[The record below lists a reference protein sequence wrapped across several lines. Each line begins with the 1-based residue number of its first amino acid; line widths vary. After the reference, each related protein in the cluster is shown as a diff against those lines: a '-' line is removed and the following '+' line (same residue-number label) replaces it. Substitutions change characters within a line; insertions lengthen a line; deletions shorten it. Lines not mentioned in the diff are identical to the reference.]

1 MIALQSLNRSS
12 SMFKTFASIL
22 LLSCAGT
29 WMVPS
34 ASAARNETL
43 NKAREAARH
52 QEWEQVAELAQ
63 QAVNEDPNNEDAWA
77 LLGDTQMANGDTS
90 SAVTSYEK
98 ALQLNP
104 KLPGAVLPLT
114 MYYLEQDRM
123 DAADRVVTA
132 AEEKDKKGKFDEIKV
147 ARGQI
152 QAARGDMAEATR
164 ILASATRKN
173 PKNPLYPQILAR
185 IYENKRVLDLAEKYY
200 ADAWALSPGDPV
212 LAYEYA
218 LVLLDL
224 KKYNEALELFKQVQE
239 KDPSNRNVDYMIGR
253 LYYAARRWAEAAT
266 QFERACE
273 KRPDHFLS
281 HYLLGKSYFE
291 FSRAEK
297 LNFYPQAEKALR
309 RAHELKPER
318 KDVTLLLADVL
329 ATEGKL
335 YYQRAAAD
343 TLGAKGP
350 LNDVFLVVA
359 KRRYTHSSL
368 PAAQDDELK
377 NALRKAKL
385 SDSLAQDVLP
395 KLDEKAALLDSAIL
409 LSHQAFLTDS
419 AAPSAL
425 SQIGR
430 AWDKLGNLDSAVQY
444 AEGQHRLTPE
454 DANELARLV
463 NVRQRRKDDQ
473 ALVDLLRPH
482 YEALD
487 WSVPKAAGDTA
498 STPQD
503 KFLDRYAGVYVNSL
517 IESGKSAQA
526 RETLRAMLKY
536 KPGWCDGHALNA
548 YIDLRRQDYEG
559 AIPVLQ
565 AAVRACPQNAD
576 LWVSLGDSWYFSNPK
591 KKDNV
596 AKAKEAYLQ
605 ACNLGANDGC
615 DKFRQLSQ

>member
-1 MIALQSLNRSS
+1 
-12 SMFKTFASIL
+12 MFRTFVSIL
-22 LLSCAGT
+22 LLFCAGT
-29 WMVPS
+29 WSVPS
-34 ASAARNETL
+34 VFAAKNETL
-43 NKAREAARH
+43 NRAREAARH
-52 QEWEQVAELAQ
+52 QEWEQAAELAQ

-77 LLGDTQMANGDTS
+77 LLGDMQMANADTS
-90 SAVTSYEK
+90 SAVTSYGR
-98 ALQLNP
+98 ALQLDP

-114 MYYLEQDRM
+114 MYYLEQNRVD
-123 DAADRVVTA
+123 DADRIVTA
-132 AEEKDKKGKFDEIKV
+132 AEEKDKRGKYDEIKV

-152 QAARGDMAEATR
+152 HAARGDMAEATR

-185 IYENKRVLDLAEKYY
+185 IYQNKRVLDLAEKYY

-218 LVLLDL
+218 LVLQDL

-239 KDPSNRNVDYMIGR
+239 KDPSNRNVDYMVGR
-253 LYYAARRWAEAAT
+253 LYFAARRWAEAAT

-281 HYLLGKSYFE
+281 YYLLGRSYVE
-291 FSRAEK
+291 FSRAER

-318 KDVTLLLADVL
+318 KDVTTLLAEVL

-343 TLGAKGP
+343 TLGVKGP

-359 KRRYTHSSL
+359 KRRYTHSAV

-377 NALRKAKL
+377 NVLRKAKL

-430 AWDKLGNLDSAVQY
+430 AWDKLGNLDSAVHY
-444 AEGQHRLTPE
+444 TEAQHRLTPE
-454 DANELARLV
+454 DANEFARLV

-473 ALVDLLRPH
+473 ALVELLRPH

-487 WSVPKAAGDTA
+487 WSTPKAAGDSA

-517 IESGKSAQA
+517 VETGKSAQA

-565 AAVRACPQNAD
+565 AAVRACPKNAD

>member
-1 MIALQSLNRSS
+1 
-12 SMFKTFASIL
+12 MFRTFASIL
-22 LLSCAGT
+22 VLLWAGA
-29 WMVPS
+29 WIVPT
-34 ASAARNETL
+34 ASAAKNETL
-43 NKAREAARH
+43 DRAREAARH
-52 QEWEQVAELAQ
+52 QEWEQAADLAQ
-63 QAVNEDPNNEDAWA
+63 KAASEDPNNEDAWA
-77 LLGDTQMANGDTS
+77 LLGDMQMANGDTS
-90 SAVTSYEK
+90 SAVASYGK
-98 ALQLNP
+98 ALQLDP

-114 MYYLEQDRM
+114 MYYLDQSRVD
-123 DAADRVVTA
+123 DADRVVTA
-132 AEEKDKKGKFDEIKV
+132 AEEKDKKGKYDEIKV

-152 QAARGDMAEATR
+152 HAARGDMAEATR

-173 PKNPLYPQILAR
+173 PKNSLYPQILAR

-218 LVLLDL
+218 LVLQDL

-253 LYYAARRWAEAAT
+253 LYFAARRWAEAAT

-281 HYLLGKSYFE
+281 HYLLGKSYLE

-297 LNFYPQAEKALR
+297 LNFYPQAEAALR

-318 KDVTLLLADVL
+318 KDVTALLAEVL

-335 YYQRAAAD
+335 YYQRASAD

-359 KRRYTHSSL
+359 RRRYTHSTV
-368 PAAQDDELK
+368 PAAQDDEL
-377 NALRKAKL
+377 NSALRKAKL
-385 SDSLAQDVLP
+385 TDSLAQDMVR
-395 KLDEKAALLDSAIL
+395 KLDEKAALLDSAIR
-409 LSHQAFLTDS
+409 LSHQAFLADS
-419 AAPSAL
+419 GAPFAL
-425 SQIGR
+425 SQMGR
-430 AWDKLGNLDSAVQY
+430 AWDKLGNLDSAVHY
-444 AEGQHRLTPE
+444 AEAQHRLTPE

-487 WSVPKAAGDTA
+487 WSVPKAAADTA

-503 KFLDRYAGVYVNSL
+503 KFLERYAGVYVNSL
-517 IESGKSAQA
+517 VETGKSAQA
-526 RETLRAMLKY
+526 REALRAMLKCR
-536 KPGWCDGHALNA
+536 PGWCDGHALNA
-548 YIDLRRQDYEG
+548 YIDLRRQDYAG
-559 AIPVLQ
+559 AIPTLQ
-565 AAVRACPQNAD
+565 AAVRDCPKNAD
-576 LWVSLGDSWYFSNPK
+576 LWVSLGDSWYFSGPRYK
-591 KKDNV
+591 ENV
-596 AKAKEAYLQ
+596 AQAKEAYIR
-605 ACNLGANDGC
+605 ACELGANDGC
-615 DKFRQLSQ
+615 DKFRQLSR